1 MTRCYRLF
9 SDNLFVMRMGAIS
22 LRYACSLRLIA
33 LLIRQFQSQDRILST
48 MLASPAE
55 AANRPTGSFRK
66 RRLRSSYRRAE
77 RIEHSRYQT
86 ELTSD
91 GRTAIIISVT

>member
-1 MTRCYRLF
+1 MTQSYRLF
-9 SDNLFVMRMGAIS
+9 SDNLFVMRRGAIS

-33 LLIRQFQSQDRILST
+33 LLFRRFQSQDRILST

-66 RRLRSSYRRAE
+66 RRLRG
-77 RIEHSRYQT
+77 
-86 ELTSD
+86 L
-91 GRTAIIISVT
+91 